1 MKLKLQIEPI
11 PISSHG
17 SNVRTKVKKSD
28 WDIIRKAVYAKE
40 EMYCHI
46 CKELCPHGYMD
57 AHEVWKFN
65 RRTHVQKLMDII
77 GVCKACHG
85 VIHFGRAQ
93 KLGYEK
99 EAMRQ
104 WWKVN
109 GDQLLGVR
117 MEFNNALLEAQ
128 NKHFDLNKIKDW
140 KLDLSF
146 IEEQGF
152 VVNKEEV
159 NKG

>member
-1 MKLKLQIEPI
+1 MKLKLQIEMI
-11 PISSHG
+11 PESCHG
-17 SNVRTKVKKSD
+17 SNVRTNVSKRD
-28 WDIIRKAVYAKE
+28 WDIIRRAVYSKE

-46 CKELCPHGYMD
+46 CGELCPTGYMD

-65 RRTHVQKLMDII
+65 RRTHVQKLIDII
-77 GVCKACHG
+77 GVCKACHS

-99 EAMRQ
+99 EATRQ

-109 GDQLLGVR
+109 GDDLLGIR
-117 MEFNNALLEAQ
+117 IEFDNELMEAKIKYL
-128 NKHFDLNKIKDW
+128 DLNKIKDW
-140 KLDLSF
+140 KLDLTF

-152 VVNKEEV
+152 VVIKE
-159 NKG
+159 